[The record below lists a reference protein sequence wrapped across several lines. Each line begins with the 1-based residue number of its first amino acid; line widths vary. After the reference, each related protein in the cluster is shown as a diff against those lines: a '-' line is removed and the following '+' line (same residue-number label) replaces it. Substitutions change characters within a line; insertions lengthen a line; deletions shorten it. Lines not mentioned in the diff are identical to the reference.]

1 MTAGEPDGPEI
12 VVPDG
17 GGAAD
22 PVAVSVHSDGAA
34 VPLAT
39 CLTSVSVDFGVYVF
53 VNVQVMPGCAASGG
67 GGTLV
72 STTWRAARF
81 DRDARYGFGL
91 PVEPDLRAH
100 QSGERSSDRRSGR
113 PRSP

>member
-1 MTAGEPDGPEI
+1 M
-12 VVPDG
+12 PDG

-53 VNVQVMPGCAASGG
+53 VNVQVMPGWAGSGG

-72 STTWRAARF
+72 STTWRAARLIVSP
-81 DRDARYGFGL
+81 ARVRVG
-91 PVEPDLRAH
+91 RW
-100 QSGERSSDRRSGR
+100 RRSACTPVR
-113 PRSP
+113 